1 MEIRYLIDHKWMT
14 SWHSI
19 DISIKNFLLGVR
31 RENMEGKV
39 AEAKEA
45 FQINLSVVFDCICDM
60 DFNIL
65 HDLWGAEH
73 GSIFYKR

>member
-1 MEIRYLIDHKWMT
+1 
-14 SWHSI
+14 
-19 DISIKNFLLGVR
+19 
-31 RENMEGKV
+31 MEGKV

-65 HDLWGAEH
+65 HDL
-73 GSIFYKR
+73 